1 MKSCDFMFCSA
12 RIRWDIYLGTS
23 ATLVHAYFRIVHYK
37 DGDVA
42 PLWKMKSLKNA
53 WSAWWS
59 HGQLISRINHYYNNL
74 NKGIDLPWLVSCVD
88 YLSHWRYNG
97 PEIDKHDRM
106 ITPLTPPNRFDH
118 AANLNK
124 KGHRRASQNSI
135 LFYKHKGEDRLFT
148 RGACQILAKQGDR
161 MNGPWYHSSAT
172 FWKFWSNVVSSRFG
186 SLLVTRTHHK
196 MSSYAGLDEQ
206 GLRKLVSP
214 PS

>member
-42 PLWKMKSLKNA
+42 PLWKMKSHKNA

-59 HGQLISRINHYYNNL
+59 HGQLISRINHYYN
-74 NKGIDLPWLVSCVD
+74 KGIYLPWLVSCVD

-97 PEIDKHDRM
+97 SEINKHDRV
-106 ITPLTPPNRFDH
+106 ITPPNRFDH

-135 LFYKHKGEDRLFT
+135 LLKHKGEDRLFT
-148 RGACQILAKQGDR
+148 RGACQILARGSDEWTVRDTTVQ
-161 MNGPWYHSSAT
+161 PL
-172 FWKFWSNVVSSRFG
+172 FG
-186 SLLVTRTHHK
+186 SFDPMWFPLVLDPYLLPELIIKCLLTQ
-196 MSSYAGLDEQ
+196 D
-206 GLRKLVSP
+206 
-214 PS
+214 